1 MHIGLEVHF
10 PLMGHA
16 GGHVTETGTP
26 TKDWQGPP
34 SKKGARGELPRLGA
48 GWTRQ
53 IAAGRRWSRR
63 RVSQSAVVHHRAACG
78 RVTASPDPAI
88 NFFLGTNVRRILT

>member
-16 GGHVTETGTP
+16 EGHVAETGTP
-26 TKDWQGPP
+26 TKDWHGPP
-34 SKKGARGELPRLGA
+34 SKKGVRGELPRLEA

-53 IAAGRRWSRR
+53 IAAGRRWEGGG
-63 RVSQSAVVHHRAACG
+63 A
-78 RVTASPDPAI
+78 
-88 NFFLGTNVRRILT
+88 

>member
-53 IAAGRRWSRR
+53 IAPGRRWE
-63 RVSQSAVVHHRAACG
+63 G
-78 RVTASPDPAI
+78 
-88 NFFLGTNVRRILT
+88 GGG